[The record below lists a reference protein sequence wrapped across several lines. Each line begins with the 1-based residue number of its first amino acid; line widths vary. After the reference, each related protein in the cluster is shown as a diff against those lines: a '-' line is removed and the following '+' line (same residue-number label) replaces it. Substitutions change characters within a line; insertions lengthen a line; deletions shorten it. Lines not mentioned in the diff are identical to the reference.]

1 MSWKWAHIDQS
12 TNPPLNY
19 LQTRWSPS
27 PNSEWTAMAG
37 EIERKI
43 MDLPT
48 NMHSGDDTLK
58 KVQERDIANCRL
70 A

>member
-1 MSWKWAHIDQS
+1 
-12 TNPPLNY
+12 
-19 LQTRWSPS
+19 
-27 PNSEWTAMAG
+27 MAG